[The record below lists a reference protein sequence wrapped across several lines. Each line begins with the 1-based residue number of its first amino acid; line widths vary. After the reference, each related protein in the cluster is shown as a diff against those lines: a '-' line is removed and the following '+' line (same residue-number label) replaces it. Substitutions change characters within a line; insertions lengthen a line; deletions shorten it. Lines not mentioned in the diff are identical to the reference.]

1 MCNFCRWFE
10 DKYRA
15 RVDKKVISHDEQ
27 RRMQMYLMRL
37 DSKKEALTIS
47 INDVQMEII
56 IDYCPFCGR
65 NLKPN
70 R

>member
-15 RVDKKVISHDEQ
+15 RMDIKIVSHDGQ

-37 DSKKEALTIS
+37 TSKKEALTIS
-47 INDVQMEII
+47 INDVQMETI

-65 NLKPN
+65 KLDE
-70 R
+70 